1 MEINHMKA
9 MMQLQALRSLSQTDK
24 NEDAESSSVS
34 MFKEIFQS
42 YVDGQTDDALP
53 PIKQAAVPLSMPP
66 ANVNVRITSS
76 GVRDS
81 KEIDSIISEMAAK
94 YSVDEK
100 LIRAVISQESSFNPN
115 ARSAAGA
122 AGLMQLMPKTAQ
134 SLGVMDSFDPA
145 QNIEGGTKYLKQM
158 LTKYNGEIPLALAA
172 YNAGPGNVDKYGGIP
187 PFKETQNYVE
197 KITASYFA

>member
-1 MEINHMKA
+1 MKA

-42 YVDGQTDDALP
+42 YVDEQTDDALP
-53 PIKQAAVPLSMPP
+53 QIKQAAVPLTMPP

-76 GVRDS
+76 GVRDG

>member
-1 MEINHMKA
+1 MKA

>member
-42 YVDGQTDDALP
+42 FVDGQTDDALP